1 MGRGER
7 HSSQEVRR
15 QLVRWTAATSLY
27 RSRPCGRATG
37 PAHGRAVLGSGSDFY
52 RQDRRVDLSAQGK
65 VYNCNCDAQ
74 YAAGLSRGRI
84 HWLFPLGQADRT
96 RQDGKDFHDP
106 VRQAYGGLHH
116 RQVWI
121 MRTRFQQGLDDLRAR
136 LLRMGGLAEQA
147 VDRACQA
154 YIDRDLARCHMVL
167 EGEFQ
172 INVAE
177 REIDELAF
185 DLLALQQPIAVDLR
199 FILAVTKINSDLERV
214 GDQAVNI
221 AERAMDLVEL
231 PKADLPVDIPR
242 MAAAVSAMVRRAL
255 ESFIE
260 GKAELAQAV
269 LEMDNVVDRMKD
281 EAFIVLVKSMND
293 HPETTRQALD
303 ALLVARNLERVA
315 DHATNIA
322 EDVIFWVRGADVRHN
337 APQEGVVQEPPAQR
351 AATETH

>member
-1 MGRGER
+1 
-7 HSSQEVRR
+7 
-15 QLVRWTAATSLY
+15 
-27 RSRPCGRATG
+27 
-37 PAHGRAVLGSGSDFY
+37 
-52 RQDRRVDLSAQGK
+52 
-65 VYNCNCDAQ
+65 
-74 YAAGLSRGRI
+74 
-84 HWLFPLGQADRT
+84 
-96 RQDGKDFHDP
+96 
-106 VRQAYGGLHH
+106 
-116 RQVWI
+116 
-121 MRTRFQQGLDDLRAR
+121 MRTRFQQNLDDLRTR

-154 YIDRDLARCHMVL
+154 YIDRDLARCQMVL
-167 EGEFQ
+167 ENESL

-185 DLLALQQPIAVDLR
+185 DLLAMQQPMAVDLR

-221 AERAMDLVEL
+221 AERVMDMVEL
-231 PKADLPVDIPR
+231 PKVDLPVDIAR

-281 EAFIVLVKSMND
+281 EAFITLVKEMND
-293 HPETTRQALD
+293 RPEVTRQALD
-303 ALLVARNLERVA
+303 ALLIARNLERVA
-315 DHATNIA
+315 DHATNVA

-337 APQEGVVQEPPAQR
+337 VAASATAQP
-351 AATETH
+351 EISDTH